1 MICKRFPEG
10 IPEEIWDNLK
20 NFKYKPC
27 DKFEFEPL
35 NNKYNWVR
43 GVGFGIFY
51 LILFAYCV
59 TTDDADSAITS
70 SLTLLLCAV
79 VVYEMCLHELKVE
92 RNHWLS
98 SWRYCR
104 MLLENEKEKIVERLG
119 DGKHA
124 LDRKTWRAGSV
135 FRTPPFFRPDL
146 VNEKLVRLERLC
158 RNTWRC

>member
-1 MICKRFPEG
+1 MEIMDRGITTYIPTKPSCLNCNNRLREGVTGMICKRFPEG

-20 NFKYKPC
+20 NLKYKPC

-43 GVGFGIFY
+43 DVGFGIFY

-104 MLLENEKEKIVERLG
+104 MLLENEKEKNR
-119 DGKHA
+119 
-124 LDRKTWRAGSV
+124 
-135 FRTPPFFRPDL
+135 
-146 VNEKLVRLERLC
+146 
-158 RNTWRC
+158 